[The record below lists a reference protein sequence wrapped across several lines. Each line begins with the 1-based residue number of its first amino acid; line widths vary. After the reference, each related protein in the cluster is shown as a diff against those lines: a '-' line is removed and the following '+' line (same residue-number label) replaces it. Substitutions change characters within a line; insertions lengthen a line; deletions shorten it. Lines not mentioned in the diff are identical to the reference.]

1 MEISHVEPLESV
13 KHRHEVRSDDVP
25 GCLEEYGCE
34 AIWPR
39 CLVGGGGGGSDLM
52 TSRTSVSVKRLERAC
67 RSIDGTPRA

>member
-39 CLVGGGGGGSDLM
+39 CLVGGGGGGV
-52 TSRTSVSVKRLERAC
+52 T
-67 RSIDGTPRA
+67 